1 MQSRYLP
8 PVWLPSGQSGESFST
23 AAVHLETLS
32 CIPHPMKSPTRKSGF
47 DGIRRSV
54 VSRVHTLLASGRILG
69 ACLGLIS
76 LLLAAS
82 SGEAAGITFNFTLS
96 TGCTTSA
103 GVYDANG
110 QLIKTLWRKTSYA
123 AGAQSALWD
132 GTKDDGSAA
141 SNGTYQIKVLGH
153 NVDYVWEGIIG
164 NTDTSF
170 TSVST
175 GGDTVWHGYDT
186 MADMVSHGT
195 NLFIANGYAEGNA
208 NAYRA
213 TTSAP
218 NTPKQMVFNGNVAD
232 AAIQFKYVTT
242 DGTWTYFAAGE
253 GGYHNASCVLAY
265 KVSDN
270 TPATFTYGV
279 SYKPMEWSATYPSVI
294 DFTDAG
300 PGNTSVN
307 PPSGLAVQQAGAI
320 LAVAHAGANE
330 VRLFHKTSGQ
340 ALGSISITAPGRVAF
355 HPTTN
360 DLWVISGTSVKRFTA
375 AQVAGVTTTG
385 VVLTPAASLNGLN
398 APLAVGVDPRAGVD
412 LVLVVDGGTSQ
423 QVKGFTSAGAT
434 AAGWTSPLGVAGG
447 YTAASGNVV
456 TNTKFWFFPPAYVTI
471 QSDGSFWVGDAG
483 NERSLHFSSA
493 RAYLEQIAFLP
504 GEYVIAVDAN
514 APTRVIGQGWMEYQ
528 VDYSKPLLPGDPAA
542 SGGNNSWKLV
552 RNWAPGVPSD
562 YFTLAINAGI
572 NSVTTL
578 GNGRTYG
585 VIYYAQLKQWE
596 VVELPAT
603 GLLRLTG
610 IRFPDSTTFYAN
622 GDLRR
627 PSTVSGGIQT
637 IYTQK
642 LTGFDA
648 SGNPQWG
655 SETVLATMPAAA
667 QTPYYRWKTA
677 GPNGPQFPVTASNVV
692 IMFDQSVS
700 FLNPNVNTGM
710 HLGGARVGGSSWL
723 WQASPAVTSVN
734 YGDPAQQTGTYCI
747 GDNTIFGG
755 NKVVSEGR
763 NVIYGFHGEG
773 WQGKQANQ
781 FMHFYDDGLFVGQF
795 GVPNA
800 NMTALA
806 KVAGNSWSSTV
817 VNVNG
822 VRYFYHND
830 ESNHAGIHRWRL
842 DGIGSI
848 TQLGG
853 SGVFNGGDTSITL
866 TTLPAVPAGPMA
878 IPGNAQVALSWQAVP
893 GATGYNVYRGTTS
906 SGQGA
911 TPVFTGVTGTTQ
923 LDTGL
928 VNGTKYYYKVTA
940 VNAGG
945 MGGYSDEVTARPSA
959 SAFLHE
965 AESGTRTNGATL
977 YNDTFASNGQGVGGL
992 NGSAAPGITISGV
1005 NGGAGGVKT
1014 LLIRYACPS
1023 VSTKNLYVNG
1033 VKIIKLTFPS
1043 TGAFGGSA
1051 AAYGTISTSIT
1062 LPAGTSNTVGIINDN
1077 YDPYGVNLDF
1087 FSVD

>member
-1 MQSRYLP
+1 MNPNPTVKSDSRSFGCASPKPIHALP
-8 PVWLPSGQSGESFST
+8 TPSAT
-23 AAVHLETLS
+23 ARFWCV
-32 CIPHPMKSPTRKSGF
+32 
-47 DGIRRSV
+47 
-54 VSRVHTLLASGRILG
+54 ILG
-69 ACLGLIS
+69 ILS
-76 LLLAAS
+76 LLLPATQSA
-82 SGEAAGITFNFTLS
+82 AAGITFNFTLPAS
-96 TGCTTSA
+96 CTTSA
-103 GVYDANG
+103 GVYDSNS
-110 QLIKTLWRKTSYA
+110 QLVKTLWRKTSYT

-132 GTKDDGSAA
+132 GTKDDGTTAA
-141 SNGTYQIKVLGH
+141 NGTYQIKVLSH
-153 NVDYVWEGIIG
+153 NMDYVWEGIIG

-170 TSVST
+170 TSVSS

-186 MADMVSHGT
+186 MADMVAHGT
-195 NLFIANGYAEGNA
+195 NLFIANGYAEGNS

-213 TTSAP
+213 TTATP
-218 NTPKQMVFNGNVAD
+218 NTPKQMVFNGNIAD
-232 AAIQFKYVTT
+232 SAIQFKYVTT

-253 GGYHNASCVLAY
+253 GGYNNASCVLAY

-279 SYKPMEWSATYPSVI
+279 SYQPMPWSATYPSVI
-294 DFTDAG
+294 DFTAAG
-300 PGNTSVN
+300 SGNVSVN
-307 PPSGLAVQQAGAI
+307 PPTGLAVQQAGTI
-320 LAVAHAGANE
+320 LAVAHGGANE
-330 VRLFHKTSGQ
+330 VRLFDKTSGQ
-340 ALGSISITAPGRVAF
+340 SLGSISITAPGRVAF

-360 DLWVISGTSVKRFTA
+360 DLWVISGTSVKRFTG

-385 VVLTPAASLNGLN
+385 VVLTPTASINGLN
-398 APLAVGVDPRAGVD
+398 TPLAVGVDPRTGVD
-412 LVLVVDGGTSQ
+412 LVLVIDGGTSQ
-423 QVKGFTSAGAT
+423 QVKGFTSTGAV
-434 AAGWTSPLGVAGG
+434 APGWTSHLGVAGG
-447 YTAASGNVV
+447 YTTANGNVV

-471 QSDGSFWVGDAG
+471 QTDGSFWVGDAG

-504 GEYVIAVDAN
+504 AEYVIAVDA
-514 APTRVIGQGWMEYQ
+514 AVPTRVIGQGWMEYK

-552 RNWAPGVPSD
+552 RNWAPGVPAA
-562 YFTLAINAGI
+562 YFAQAINSGI
-572 NSVTTL
+572 NCVTTL
-578 GNGRTYG
+578 SNGRTYG
-585 VIYYAQLKQWE
+585 VIYYTPPAPQGKQWE

-610 IRFPDSTTFYAN
+610 IRFPDSTTLYAN

-637 IYTQK
+637 IYTQR
-642 LTGFDA
+642 LTGFDV

-655 SETVLATMPAAA
+655 AETVLATIPAGA

-677 GPNGPQFPVTASNVV
+677 GPNGPQFPVTDSNVV
-692 IMFDQSVS
+692 ILFDQSVS
-700 FLNPNVNTGM
+700 FVNPGVNTGM
-710 HLGGARVGGSSWL
+710 HLGGVQAGGSSWL

-800 NMTALA
+800 NTTALP
-806 KVAGNSWSSTV
+806 KVAGNSWSSAV

-842 DGIGSI
+842 DGIGTI
-848 TQLGG
+848 VEMGG
-853 SGVFNGGDTSITL
+853 SGVFNGGSTSITL
-866 TTLPAVPAGPMA
+866 TTLPAAPAGPY
-878 IPGNAQVALSWQAVP
+878 AVP
-893 GATGYNVYRGTTS
+893 GNGQVTLFWQPVAGAVSYNVYRSTTSCGQGLTPVHTGVIGTTK
-906 SGQGA
+906 
-911 TPVFTGVTGTTQ
+911 

-928 VNGTKYYYKVTA
+928 INGVTYYYKVTA

-945 MGGYSDEVTARPSA
+945 MGGYSNEVIARPST
-959 SAFLHE
+959 SAFLYE
-965 AESGTRTNGATL
+965 AETGTRTNGATI
-977 YNDTFASNGQGVGGL
+977 YIDAFSSNGQGVGGM
-992 NGSAAPGITISGV
+992 NGTLAPGVTISAV

-1014 LLIRYACPS
+1014 LFIRYACPT

-1033 VKIIKLTFPS
+1033 VKITKLTFPG
-1043 TGAFGGSA
+1043 TGGFGGSA

-1062 LPAGTSNTVGIINDN
+1062 LPAGSANTIAIINDN